1 MTDTELSPDERDA
14 LARLRREVL
23 PPAGADARTIEALR
37 SEGLLRSRRLSLFRW
52 TAAAAVL
59 VCAFAAGVRWDRSL
73 TRTAAVRESRF
84 ILLLYGGDTD
94 DRADRREEYAGWAH
108 SVASRGV
115 DITGEELSDSGD
127 EIPPERPMGRR
138 LAATSS
144 WRPRARPRPG
154 RSRRRALTCATVG
167 ELSSARSCRAHDGL
181 VRRPGSGEMIVDRR
195 GSRLAGHGQEERRA
209 HADG

>member
-14 LARLRREVL
+14 LARLRRDVL

-37 SEGLLRSRRLSLFRW
+37 SEGLLRSGRLSLFRW

-73 TRTAAVRESRF
+73 ARTAAVRESRF

-94 DRADRREEYAGWAH
+94 NRADRREEYAGWAH

-115 DITGEELSDSGD
+115 DITGEELSDTGD
-127 EIPPERPMGRR
+127 EVPAG
-138 LAATSS
+138 AADGPA
-144 WRPRARPRPG
+144 PRGYFIVA
-154 RSRRRALTCATVG
+154 A
-167 ELSSARSCRAHDGL
+167 SSAAEARQIAASCPH
-181 VRRPGSGEMIVDRR
+181 VRHGGRIVIRPIVSGS
-195 GSRLAGHGQEERRA
+195 
-209 HADG
+209 